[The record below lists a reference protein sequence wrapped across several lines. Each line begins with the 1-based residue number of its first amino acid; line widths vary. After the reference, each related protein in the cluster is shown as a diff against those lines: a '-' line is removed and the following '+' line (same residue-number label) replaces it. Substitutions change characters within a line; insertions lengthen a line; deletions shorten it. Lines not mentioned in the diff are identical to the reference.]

1 MDQKQLKS
9 VRYGNINVRYYE
21 DVGIGGM
28 DFGQDFVPVVR
39 QNFGKV
45 GIVCD
50 FAAGNGFIGFAL
62 LANNLCD
69 RLCLTDMNPRA
80 IEACRQ
86 TIRENRLEER
96 VSVYESDGLKDV
108 PATEKW
114 DLVVGNLPH
123 YNGSEEQY
131 RKDIKAID
139 PDWAIH
145 KRFYSDVP
153 AHLNDKGKVLIVE
166 DVKASR
172 PEMWRKM
179 VEESGLNFVKTFK
192 YRRIR
197 YPGGSAIR
205 SATASKPPFYRLVIA
220 GITWVANP
228 AYPFYFVWSTRK

>member
-1 MDQKQLKS
+1 MDELKS
-9 VRYGNINVRYYE
+9 VKYGEINVRYYE

-28 DFGQDFVPVVR
+28 DFGQDFIPAVR

-45 GIVCD
+45 GSICD

-62 LANNLCD
+62 LANGLCD

-86 TIRENRLEER
+86 TVKENRLEGK
-96 VSVYESDGLKDV
+96 VTIYESDGLKDV
-108 PATEKW
+108 PASEKW

-139 PDWAIH
+139 PDWTIH
-145 KRFYSDVP
+145 RQFYRDVSSHLSDRG
-153 AHLNDKGKVLIVE
+153 AVLIVE
-166 DVKASR
+166 DLKASR

-179 VEESGLNFVKTFK
+179 VEESGLKFVKTFK
-192 YRRIR
+192 HRMIR

-205 SATASKPPFYRLVIA
+205 SATVSKPPFYKLVIA
-220 GITWVANP
+220 GIRWAMNP
-228 AYPFYFVWSTRK
+228 TYPFYFVWSARK